1 MQKVTDILFFIVT
14 SRKKRR
20 IREDTETVL
29 KKKAQESD
37 IPSKIIKENSYI
49 FGDYLFIMFS

>member
-29 KKKAQESD
+29 KKEAQESD
-37 IPSKIIKENSYI
+37 ILSKIIKENSYI